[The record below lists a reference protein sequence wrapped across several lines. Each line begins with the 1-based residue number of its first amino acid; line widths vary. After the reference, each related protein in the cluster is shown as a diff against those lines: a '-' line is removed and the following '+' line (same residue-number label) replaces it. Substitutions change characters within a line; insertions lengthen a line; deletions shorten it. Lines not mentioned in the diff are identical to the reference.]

1 MYQRERLFRDWATFA
16 YQSFVEATKLCRT
29 FRHEYVELEHWLKV
43 LVDKERGDLPLITAH
58 YAINIQRVSDAL
70 DRILH
75 TLPNRTN
82 AVVDLST
89 QLETVVERGLLMS
102 QLAETPSGG
111 VRTIHILVG
120 ILQDHVAAQPVP
132 AERRV

>member
-1 MYQRERLFRDWATFA
+1 M
-16 YQSFVEATKLCRT
+16 
-29 FRHEYVELEHWLKV
+29 ELEHWLKV

-89 QLETVVERGLLMS
+89 QLETVVEKGC
-102 QLAETPSGG
+102 
-111 VRTIHILVG
+111 
-120 ILQDHVAAQPVP
+120 
-132 AERRV
+132 